1 MRTSVE
7 AWALGLFTAPCL
19 LVARHRPGRYS
30 GISANKTNLFL
41 LSILWRRQST
51 TGLVLSNTCI
61 PTEAPI
67 FLKLLMEIPYAT
79 FLQDYY
85 YYDLALT

>member
-1 MRTSVE
+1 MPPGSRGTD
-7 AWALGLFTAPCL
+7 LG
-19 LVARHRPGRYS
+19 RHG
-30 GISANKTNLFL
+30 GGSANKPIFL
-41 LSILWRRQST
+41 PLSLLRRQQST
-51 TGLVLSNTCI
+51 TGLFLGNTCV

-67 FLKLLMEIPYAT
+67 FLKLLVEIPYAT